1 MAQGNPYARIVNI
14 MSRKGKEANGY
25 DMVKAK
31 VVSIDPLCIAV
42 NGQIIED
49 HIFFNNY
56 LTSDKDEELEE
67 ILAQEEYI
75 SEGLKTFL
83 KDLYKSLR
91 VQAGDQLLA
100 QRVGN
105 SFYICG
111 KVGMS

>member
-31 VVSIDPLCIAV
+31 VISIDPLSISV
-42 NGQIIED
+42 NGQTIED
-49 HIFFNNY
+49 HIFYNGY

-67 ILAQEEYI
+67 ILAKEEHI
-75 SEGLKTFL
+75 SESLKSFL
-83 KDLYKSLR
+83 KELYKSLR
-91 VQAGDQLLA
+91 VQPEDHVLV
-100 QRVGN
+100 QRVEN

-111 KVGMS
+111 KAGGA